1 MPTKFEV
8 SFTRKAEQDIEDIWS
23 FIAEDSPD
31 DATSFIQQLEKQNC
45 YSRTLSR
52 KMLPDL

>member
-31 DATSFIQQLEKQNC
+31 DATSFIQQLESKLL
-45 YSRTLSR
+45 LSNAFS
-52 KMLPDL
+52 KDAP